1 MLGLTNTCEWQIS
14 KQKKTIYNAL
24 KSHWYSMI
32 YQRMGKLKIK
42 KQIKRQPLSSV
53 GKNVESLELKIQN
66 GTIIFKRRSKHV
78 HLLAVLC
85 YLFIQV

>member
-1 MLGLTNTCEWQIS
+1 
-14 KQKKTIYNAL
+14 
-24 KSHWYSMI
+24 MI
-32 YQRMGKLKIK
+32 HQRMGKLKIK
-42 KQIKRQPLSSV
+42 KQIKQQPLSSV

-66 GTIIFKRRSKHV
+66 GTIIFKRRSKQV

>member
-1 MLGLTNTCEWQIS
+1 MT
-14 KQKKTIYNAL
+14 
-24 KSHWYSMI
+24 

-53 GKNVESLELKIQN
+53 SKHVESLELKIQN

-78 HLLAVLC
+78 HLQFFPT
-85 YLFIQV
+85 YLSKCSKLICLQKHMNINVHSSFI